1 MTALVI
7 SQSRQGT
14 AQTHNVK
21 VTCSHRQKK
30 PTRKTTT
37 YNTCIYHLHF
47 LGYVY
52 SISKQWSKYHYHSE
66 ITRTVITPRNE
77 E

>member
-30 PTRKTTT
+30 PHTEDNNIQ
-37 YNTCIYHLHF
+37 YMYLPSPFSWLCLFY
-47 LGYVY
+47 
-52 SISKQWSKYHYHSE
+52 QQ
-66 ITRTVITPRNE
+66 TVV
-77 E
+77 